1 MLGKG
6 NRIDGYGWW
15 EPGKG
20 RSSGEEE
27 WEYGGKTVKIKG
39 LLRESMETQ

>member
-20 RSSGEEE
+20 GSSGEEKLGI
-27 WEYGGKTVKIKG
+27 WGKAVKIKG